1 MADMTKVKRLYDLEI
16 DEISLV
22 DRPANQHGVVAIAK
36 NYSQEEHMT
45 VFAADGT
52 PVAEETLAHGD
63 VVYGQDGTEYVF
75 VEDDDDDDTTAELQ
89 SGGDYEYEEE
99 GELVGK
105 FAKPGLLARAG
116 KAKEGWQAQRAG
128 ASTWSGSSDDF
139 KSGFE
144 GRKKALQYGE
154 KGKKVAGRRDVQV
167 GSTALLAGGGGY
179 SLKKNDRSLGR
190 DVYEALS
197 KSLGQDERDVV
208 IAKMADQV
216 EVYKAQ
222 AEEALEIAQALQDER
237 ELQEYTEI
245 AKSYQLPGDPEALG
259 LILKNAAATL
269 PQDQLDYLDRTLA
282 AAGAAQFTEL
292 GTAGSL
298 QTSDVLS
305 QVEALAYETVGKA
318 DVSIEQATV
327 ALFDAN
333 PGAYDEYLSERG

>member
-36 NYSQEEHMT
+36 NHSQEEHMT

-52 PVAEETLAHGD
+52 PVDEETLSHGD

-75 VEDDDDDDTTAELQ
+75 VEDDDDTTAELQ
-89 SGGDYEYEEE
+89 SGGDYEDEDADEPQ
-99 GELVGK
+99 LVGK
-105 FAKPGLLARAG
+105 AKGFEGFKAGLKNSHA
-116 KAKEGWQAQRAG
+116 
-128 ASTWSGSSDDF
+128 WSGSNEKF
-139 KSGFE
+139 KQGNKA
-144 GRKKALQYGE
+144 GLALRNNRKVQAGVGGGAL
-154 KGKKVAGRRDVQV
+154 AA
-167 GSTALLAGGGGY
+167 TGGGGY
-179 SLKKNDRSLGR
+179 ALKKGLGQ

-208 IAKMADQV
+208 IAKMADEV
-216 EVYKAQ
+216 EIYKAQ
-222 AEEALEIAQALQDER
+222 AEQALEIAQALADER
-237 ELQEYTEI
+237 ELAEYTEI
-245 AKSYQLPGDPEALG
+245 AKSYNLPGDPEALG
-259 LILKNAAATL
+259 VILKNAANTL

-292 GTAGSL
+292 GTAGSM

-327 ALFDAN
+327 ALFASN
-333 PGAYDEYLSERG
+333 PDAYDEYLSERG